1 MEEICIG
8 EKNHVFVKT
17 DYDCSTRQRYA
28 WFVDGLA
35 GLYISQIKDDKN
47 KHFKSQF

>member
-8 EKNHVFVKT
+8 EK
-17 DYDCSTRQRYA
+17 DWLYCSTRQRYA

-35 GLYISQIKDDKN
+35 GLYISQIKDDK
-47 KHFKSQF
+47 KQTF